1 MRTIADFVEAIDRAT
16 EPKQMTLREAID
28 FCERLVTE
36 IESKIEGM
44 KEDLGERL

>member
-1 MRTIADFVEAIDRAT
+1 MWSVAEFVEALDRAT

-28 FCERLVTE
+28 FCERLMTE

-44 KEDLGERL
+44 KEDLRD